1 MNKKYYNEW
10 CRNIRKLLLNN
21 EVDYFKYEKCK
32 NSLDF
37 DEEELYKKRMDTYK
51 SARKTYL
58 YIIET
63 KPRYFSVQH
72 KILSFWKVIEKKRND
87 LLDDIEKKIEIA
99 YNNEERRYLMIFKTT
114 LKRYDP
120 TYGMTIGLSLH
131 RRFNQDIA
139 LLIYEYMM

>member
-10 CRNIRKLLLNN
+10 CHNIRKLLLNN
-21 EVDYFKYEKCK
+21 EADYFNYEKCK

-37 DEEELYKKRMDTYK
+37 DQEELYEKRMNTYK
-51 SARKTYL
+51 SARHTYL

-63 KPRYFSVQH
+63 KSRFFSVQP
-72 KILSFWKVIEKKRND
+72 KVLSFWKVIEKKRND
-87 LLDDIEKKIEIA
+87 LFDDIENKLKTV
-99 YNNEERRYLMIFKTT
+99 YNVEERRYLMIFRTT

-120 TYGMTIGLSLH
+120 SYGMTIGLSLH

-139 LLIYEYMM
+139 LLIYEYM